1 MSIILVA
8 SFTVVFTCCGINFAF
23 GVFQDLYETLS
34 REPDNPFT
42 GSTPAEIAII
52 GTVSV
57 SLMTIG
63 APFTVAWAKRFSPR
77 NVSFVGSFVFSAAL
91 ILASF
96 GTALWHFQL
105 SQGLLLGIGTC
116 LSYMVAVTIAPTWFG
131 ARRGL
136 ALGVITAGTGIG
148 GLVWAPALKACIDSL
163 GYRNA
168 LRIAGGV
175 SFVLNMTAGGAIMW
189 EPGTEAR
196 LQLEQSTQTSRAK
209 GIFQVPLIEWRIAKT
224 RKFAAQAV
232 GAMFQSAAYYLPLFF
247 FATYARSLGYSNTAG
262 ANFIAL
268 SNACNAIGKIAI
280 GHAADRL
287 GRLNA
292 LVITT
297 IISAIITL
305 CCWVPSTYIG
315 DTGGSRSLFIAFTV
329 LYGIFA
335 SAYIALFPTSLVEL
349 FGAENFASVNGVL
362 YMVRG
367 IATLIGTPIG
377 GAIILSSKDKM
388 PAPGDYTGMALL
400 TGGLLTVASIA
411 VIWVRLEAL
420 IRPDGKI
427 AWKWRM

>member
-1 MSIILVA
+1 M
-8 SFTVVFTCCGINFAF
+8 VFTCCGINFAF
-23 GVFQDLYETLS
+23 GVFQDFYEILS
-34 REPDNPFT
+34 REPDTPFT

-77 NVSFVGSFVFSAAL
+77 YVSFVGSFVFSAAL

-96 GTALWHFQL
+96 GTTLWHFQL

-148 GLVWAPALKACIDSL
+148 GLVWAPALKACIDGL

-168 LRIAGGV
+168 LRIASGV
-175 SFVLNMTAGGAIMW
+175 SFVLNMTAGGAIIW
-189 EPGTEAR
+189 EHGTEAR
-196 LQLEQSTQTSRAK
+196 LRLEQSTQTSRAK
-209 GIFQVPLIEWRIAKT
+209 GLFQVPLIEWRIAKT
-224 RKFAAQAV
+224 RKFAAQAI

-292 LVITT
+292 LVLTT

-305 CCWVPSTYIG
+305 SCWVPSTYLG
-315 DTGGSRSLFIAFTV
+315 DTAVSCNLFIAFTV

-349 FGAENFASVNGVL
+349 FGTENFASVNGVL

-377 GAIILSSKDKM
+377 SAMVLSSGDKT
-388 PAPGDYTGMALL
+388 PRPGDYTGMAIL
-400 TGGLLTVASIA
+400 TGGLLIAASFA

-420 IRPDGKI
+420 VKPDGKI
-427 AWKWRM
+427 AWKWRL